1 MQDFGLA
8 LEHTWAE
15 VMEVIQSMRGDSLR
29 GKCWDSRKMSA
40 GCENTSGVNR
50 AISCKA
56 PIKNALPLLKR
67 IYGEKHP

>member
-1 MQDFGLA
+1 MSAGV
-8 LEHTWAE
+8 AE
-15 VMEVIQSMRGDSLR
+15 VMEVIQLMRGDGLR
-29 GKCWDSRKMSA
+29 GKCWDSRQISA

-50 AISCKA
+50 AISLKV